1 MSLKNS
7 SYLKLWW
14 ASCYVER
21 NHFSNFDGGPY
32 EEHLCEVYLDLC
44 LWFKEMSF
52 YLICFDLIPVPV
64 KTFSVMSGWV
74 FLG

>member
-7 SYLKLWW
+7 SYLELWQP
-14 ASCYVER
+14 SCYVEG

-32 EEHLCEVYLDLC
+32 EEHLCEVCLDLYMW
-44 LWFKEMSF
+44 LKEISF

-64 KTFSVMSGWV
+64 KTFSVMSGRV